1 MEQFLLCNEEK
12 EGAMVKV
19 VLIVIGL
26 LFASPFSVPADMV
39 DVVTIKLN
47 DGCDV
52 AQLLQVHKDLNAY
65 GEKNGGVPYDLLTPL
80 HSDTQGVFFAVGRHP
95 SVEAFGKSNDDFRAK
110 AGVKGSAAATLLTRF
125 SECAHI
131 VTRASAVTV
140 Q

>member
-1 MEQFLLCNEEK
+1 MLK
-12 EGAMVKV
+12 IAMVM
-19 VLIVIGL
+19 IGL
-26 LFASPFSVPADMV
+26 LVASPMLVQAEMV
-39 DVVTIKLN
+39 DVITIERRAECCMANLVQLHN
-47 DGCDV
+47 DF
-52 AQLLQVHKDLNAY
+52 NAY
-65 GEKNGGVPYDLLTPL
+65 GEKNGGAQYDLLTPL
-80 HSDTQGVFFAVGRHP
+80 HSDNQGVLFVVGRYP